1 MSITNGNSNKIVQ
14 SYKCNVSN
22 LNLFNT
28 YDTQIVSVGN
38 SSSAFS
44 SNNTGSIYLNS
55 YNTFLCSDVDT
66 KPTKYINFQ
75 VYNNLA
81 NVYYKTNPSG
91 TYIADATVSIQPG
104 SDNTTGNKG
113 IYYINCGLF
122 SPKSNMVQQGSYC
135 TLVNALSNASNPN
148 FDMFNVPYSYIQHN
162 NLNISANN
170 IVSTYYKADTT
181 RNNTS
186 DATITVYQN
195 PGVGTFENKGRMRL
209 DATSF
214 EPSCNIFQTGT
225 TCQTVSNTTGTSFV
239 NNFNSY
245 DSTTNNIVGT
255 RYKADPTNA
264 STVSDASITV
274 TPPPLAS
281 MFTVAP
287 SNDYGTLSVNARN
300 IYLGDKSSTV
310 SIPGTL
316 VIKYVDSANVSHQI
330 SVGQFLSQMRRTR
343 L

>member
-1 MSITNGNSNKIVQ
+1 M
-14 SYKCNVSN
+14 
-22 LNLFNT
+22 
-28 YDTQIVSVGN
+28 
-38 SSSAFS
+38 
-44 SNNTGSIYLNS
+44 GSKYLNS
-55 YNTFLCSDVDT
+55 LSTFLCSDVDT
-66 KPTKYINFQ
+66 NPTKYVGFQ
-75 VYNNLA
+75 VYNNFA
-81 NVYYKTNPSG
+81 YVYYKTNASG
-91 TYIADATVSIQPG
+91 TYIVDVAVSIQPG

-113 IYYINCGLF
+113 IYYTNCGLF
-122 SPKSNMVQQGSYC
+122 SPKSNMLQQGSYC
-135 TLVNALSNASNPN
+135 TLVNALSNTTNPN

-214 EPSCNIFQTGT
+214 EPSCNIFHTGT

-300 IYLGDKSSTV
+300 IYLGDESSTV

-330 SVGQFLSQMRRTR
+330 FVGQFLSQMRRTR